1 MKRVNA
7 STLEPYAGRFIVNI
21 TGLKIN
27 KEYHFMYR
35 AVNLVGSGPNS
46 TIFVYRNVAPP
57 NGRLDAPLVTLNVS
71 N

>member
-1 MKRVNA
+1 
-7 STLEPYAGRFIVNI
+7 
-21 TGLKIN
+21 
-27 KEYHFMYR
+27 MYR